1 MKLLLDRINGKY
13 LLNINEDTFVLNVF
27 GEPQIKK
34 EYTNFGINGRVD
46 SKTK

>member
-1 MKLLLDRINGKY
+1 MKALLDRIKGKY

-34 EYTNFGINGRVD
+34 EYTNFGINGRVA
-46 SKTK
+46 SKTE